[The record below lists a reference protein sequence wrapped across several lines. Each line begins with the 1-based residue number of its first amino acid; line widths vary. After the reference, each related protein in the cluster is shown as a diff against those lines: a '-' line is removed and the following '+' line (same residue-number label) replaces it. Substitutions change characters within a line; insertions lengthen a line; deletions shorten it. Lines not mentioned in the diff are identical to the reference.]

1 MEQINRLNSY
11 YKNKF
16 GCKIYKLSLNGGMT
30 CPNRDGT
37 LGTNGCIFCSRG
49 GSGDFASHSSLS
61 IPEQIEEAKKLVS
74 RKISDGKYIAY
85 FQAYTNTYADVF
97 YLKKIYYDAIAPDDI
112 VGISIAT
119 RPDCLNEDVIELL
132 DEINHIK
139 PVYIE
144 LGLQTIH
151 EESAQF
157 IRRGYDL
164 SVFEKAIASLF
175 AINVN
180 IVVHLII
187 GLPHESKEMILES
200 IKYLNQF
207 PIHGV
212 KLQLLHILKNT
223 DLADYYEQTNF
234 PVLSL
239 EEYTEIIA
247 ACIEHLRSDIVIH
260 RMTGDGNK
268 RELTAPLWSADKKR
282 VLNYMNKYFSEHNI
296 VQGREVWQ

>member
-85 FQAYTNTYADVF
+85 FQAYTNTYADVS

-112 VGISIAT
+112 AGISIAT

-151 EESAQF
+151 KESAQF

-207 PIHGV
+207 PIQGV

>member
-112 VGISIAT
+112 AGISIAT

-151 EESAQF
+151 KESAQF

>member
-207 PIHGV
+207 PIFFEDKSDLYFHKSLYSFFYYCLCLYIIFLYV
-212 KLQLLHILKNT
+212 ILN
-223 DLADYYEQTNF
+223 L
-234 PVLSL
+234 
-239 EEYTEIIA
+239 
-247 ACIEHLRSDIVIH
+247 
-260 RMTGDGNK
+260 
-268 RELTAPLWSADKKR
+268 
-282 VLNYMNKYFSEHNI
+282 
-296 VQGREVWQ
+296 

>member
-85 FQAYTNTYADVF
+85 FQAYTNTYADVS

-112 VGISIAT
+112 AGISIAT

-151 EESAQF
+151 KESAQF

>member
-247 ACIEHLRSDIVIH
+247 ACIEHLRLDIVIH

-268 RELTAPLWSADKKR
+268 RELIAPLWSADKKR